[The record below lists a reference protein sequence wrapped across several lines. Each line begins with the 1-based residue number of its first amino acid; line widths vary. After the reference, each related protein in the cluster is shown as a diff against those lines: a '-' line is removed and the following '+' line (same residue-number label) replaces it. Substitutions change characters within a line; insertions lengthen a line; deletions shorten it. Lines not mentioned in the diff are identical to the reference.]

1 MAKEKVEALVEGGK
15 ATAAPPLGPA
25 LGPLKV
31 NISEIVA
38 EINKKTAEFK
48 GMKVP
53 IKVIV
58 DSDTKEFEVEVG
70 TPPVSQLIQKELG
83 IKKGSGMP
91 NKDKVG
97 NLSIEQVIKI
107 AKMKK
112 DSLFINSLK
121 SAVKTIVGSANAM
134 GILVEGK
141 VALAINKDVDGG
153 KYDKEINEGKTDIS
167 EEKKQLLKEQYE
179 RVQSGL
185 AGEREK
191 AKAVE
196 AKKAEKEAE
205 RKEEKPEEEKEEKPA
220 EEPKEEEK
228 K

>member
-141 VALAINKDVDGG
+141 VALAINKDIDGG